1 MKRRL
6 VMIVLIILCFALQ
19 STLMPA
25 LSMGAATPNC
35 LFVLIVSFALMRGKK
50 EGMFLGFIAGLLTD
64 IYYGNMIGF
73 YTLIY
78 TYVGYCNGYC
88 YRIFYDDDIKLPI
101 FLVAASDIAAN
112 VIIYVFQ
119 FLLRGR
125 TQFFYYIGRVM
136 IPEVIYTM
144 ILMMLCYRL
153 LYLLNR
159 RLEKAEQRSVD
170 SFV

>member
-1 MKRRL
+1 
-6 VMIVLIILCFALQ
+6 MIVLIILCFVLQ
-19 STLMPA
+19 STLMPV
-25 LSMGAATPNC
+25 LSMSAATPNC

-64 IYYGNMIGF
+64 IFFGNMIGF
-73 YTLIY
+73 YALIY

-112 VIIYVFQ
+112 VVIYVFQ

-125 TQFFYYIGRVM
+125 TQFFYYVGRIM

-159 RLEKAEQRSVD
+159 KLEKAEQRSVD